1 MLGEAPAMESA
12 QLPSGHPAIRSSG
25 HFHAG
30 SLDDPMTRWPDG
42 RMTIGRS
49 HQAGIT
55 RSNASAFRRT
65 NGTMAE
71 RGFMLAT
78 KARAMLGEAPATESA
93 QLPSGHPAIRPFPCR
108 KPRRSDDPMARWSDD
123 DWQFA
128 PGRHH
133 EKQCQR
139 LQANKEH
146 NGRTRLHFV
155 FLNKFSTQGGT
166 MEKLEYR
173 EMMVQRT
180 VMFTVNLDKM
190 LRNLPTC
197 MAKKKLQDQLGRSG
211 SSIGANFAE
220 SGPAESRKDF
230 IHKLSIALKEAEETS
245 FWLRCVIAEFPE
257 NKDAVE
263 LWNECHEFIK
273 ILQASVS
280 TARAN
285 ENHLATGTK

>member
-1 MLGEAPAMESA
+1 M
-12 QLPSGHPAIRSSG
+12 
-25 HFHAG
+25 
-30 SLDDPMTRWPDG
+30 
-42 RMTIGRS
+42 
-49 HQAGIT
+49 
-55 RSNASAFRRT
+55 
-65 NGTMAE
+65 
-71 RGFMLAT
+71 
-78 KARAMLGEAPATESA
+78 
-93 QLPSGHPAIRPFPCR
+93 
-108 KPRRSDDPMARWSDD
+108 
-123 DWQFA
+123 
-128 PGRHH
+128 
-133 EKQCQR
+133 QCQR
-139 LQANKEH
+139 LQANNQQNSK
-146 NGRTRLHFV
+146 TRLHSV
-155 FLNKFSTQGGT
+155 FHNKFSAQRDI

-173 EMMVQRT
+173 EMMIQRT

-230 IHKLSIALKEAEETS
+230 IHKLSVALKEAEETS

-257 NKDAVE
+257 NKDAVA

-285 ENHLATGTK
+285 ENPDPGTK